1 MRHLKNR
8 NKLGVKTSH
17 RIAMVRNLVTQLLQY
32 KQIVTTLARAKNIR
46 TPVDRMIILAK
57 KNNLSSQKRIFSFVK
72 NKAAVKMLQEQYAE
86 IYKTRQSGFTQIY
99 KLKNRAGDN
108 TPMAL
113 IRMVDIDLLKQNE
126 EKAVTDTSTT
136 LKEVK
141 KDIEQKTP
149 ETALDKT
156 SAKEQTPKKIEAT
169 SDKKSVNQITTK
181 KQ

>member
-72 NKAAVKMLQEQYAE
+72 NKAAVKMLQRDSCNILDIIHFHTTISHHTQSIFSSSSRTLH
-86 IYKTRQSGFTQIY
+86 IYVQNFYTKISCLFYKIFSRNLCCIRSTFSRAFKTMHACTRPTNYI
-99 KLKNRAGDN
+99 K
-108 TPMAL
+108 
-113 IRMVDIDLLKQNE
+113 
-126 EKAVTDTSTT
+126 EKRSF
-136 LKEVK
+136 
-141 KDIEQKTP
+141 
-149 ETALDKT
+149 
-156 SAKEQTPKKIEAT
+156 SR
-169 SDKKSVNQITTK
+169 
-181 KQ
+181 

>member
-72 NKAAVKMLQEQYAE
+72 NKVKMLQEQLQKFIKPGRVA
-86 IYKTRQSGFTQIY
+86 
-99 KLKNRAGDN
+99 
-108 TPMAL
+108 
-113 IRMVDIDLLKQNE
+113 LLKSIN
-126 EKAVTDTSTT
+126 
-136 LKEVK
+136 
-141 KDIEQKTP
+141 
-149 ETALDKT
+149 
-156 SAKEQTPKKIEAT
+156 
-169 SDKKSVNQITTK
+169 
-181 KQ
+181 

>member
-86 IYKTRQSGFTQIY
+86 IYKTRQSGFTN
-99 KLKNRAGDN
+99 L
-108 TPMAL
+108 
-113 IRMVDIDLLKQNE
+113 
-126 EKAVTDTSTT
+126 
-136 LKEVK
+136 
-141 KDIEQKTP
+141 
-149 ETALDKT
+149 
-156 SAKEQTPKKIEAT
+156 
-169 SDKKSVNQITTK
+169 
-181 KQ
+181 